1 MPLFT
6 LHVVGAD
13 AKLYSYIFYSWVM
26 LTLFALIVSFGH
38 LLHILL
44 GLVLYQ
50 LGQEEGKRFFAESSN
65 KQFL

>member
-1 MPLFT
+1 
-6 LHVVGAD
+6 
-13 AKLYSYIFYSWVM
+13 M
-26 LTLFALIVSFGH
+26 LTLLCPDCFLQATFKGFSQ
-38 LLHILL
+38 LLHVSLGI